1 MLAMTMHPF
10 NPCLTACRI
19 PCIQLVAHVG
29 LRSPVTCACHRFGYH
44 SLLTMLAWYFLG
56 ASVASGSAIS
66 SGLFVPML
74 MMGATI
80 GRICG
85 LATVDIAEHVGQYIA
100 GTAALLQRAMCRCL
114 ACYMC
119 GL

>member
-1 MLAMTMHPF
+1 
-10 NPCLTACRI
+10 
-19 PCIQLVAHVG
+19 
-29 LRSPVTCACHRFGYH
+29 
-44 SLLTMLAWYFLG
+44 
-56 ASVASGSAIS
+56 
-66 SGLFVPML
+66 VPML